1 MRPVQYFNDDYLAQS
16 SKATPE
22 QVLAYLEQF
31 RLLQSNSLK
40 TAPIKSKLISMKV
53 QEDLLTTFR
62 AKCEIEGLKYQSQ
75 IKVLM
80 KQWLQS
86 GSRHNTY

>member
-31 RLLQSNSLK
+31 RLLQGNSVEK
-40 TAPIKSKLISMKV
+40 PPSKSKLISMKV

-62 AKCEIEGLKYQSQ
+62 AKCEIEGVKYQSQ
-75 IKVLM
+75 IKILM
-80 KQWLQS
+80 KQWLI
-86 GSRHNTY
+86 

>member
-31 RLLQSNSLK
+31 RLLQSNAIK
-40 TAPIKSKLISMKV
+40 AVPMKSKLISMKV
-53 QEDLLTTFR
+53 QEDLLKTFR
-62 AKCEIEGLKYQSQ
+62 AKCEIEGLKYQSK

-80 KQWLQS
+80 QQWVQS
-86 GSRHNTY
+86 SASS